1 MRKLSQYEQETII
14 NFNKEEKTARIFT
27 YEKTWQQHLEKKL
40 GLKPLYD
47 NGFGGREYEIDKKR
61 IPKPRAPKKLSA
73 ETKQK
78 MAKRMADIR
87 YRPVLRSGNPIA
99 TVKSA
104 NKTPNKG

>member
-1 MRKLSQYEQETII
+1 MRKLSASEQESII
-14 NFNKEEKTARIFT
+14 NWNKEEKTARIFT

-61 IPKPRAPKKLSA
+61 IPKPRAPKKFSA

-87 YRPVLRSGNPIA
+87 HKPILRSGNLVA
-99 TVKSA
+99 TVKST
-104 NKTPNKG
+104 NETSNKG